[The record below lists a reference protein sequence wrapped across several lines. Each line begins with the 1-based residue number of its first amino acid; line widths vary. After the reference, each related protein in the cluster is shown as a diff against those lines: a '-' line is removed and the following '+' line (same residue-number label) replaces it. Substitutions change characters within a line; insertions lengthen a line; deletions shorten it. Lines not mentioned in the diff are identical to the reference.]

1 MAALHRSL
9 WLRVPLGFLA
19 LAAVAWLAWYGLA
32 WWQLDRL
39 KEEIRAKGIP
49 MTEAEVLPA
58 RIPDEENA
66 APLLQRAEAVWREI
80 KSREDFID
88 ARLRSLAPELA
99 PEKFD
104 RERLAQLTAQM
115 QWPEMQEFFRL
126 MREAVRRP
134 AAVPERDSS
143 KGYVTETGL
152 LNPLFAAV
160 QFSGAKA
167 WLAAKEGNQSEA
179 AEDVLTTARLAS
191 FGLRHDFLLGWM
203 IGVSFDQM
211 AIGAAQSVMAELP
224 AGSFRMQDWQA
235 LADLWARHAAEA
247 RADLVRTMDGE
258 RVLLGM
264 WFFERVLAGRIS
276 LMQEIA
282 KSPNVMPSDEAGLA
296 RWIGGLYV
304 TALAPLLVSDYA
316 AYLRLMVSVREA
328 LSNGQ
333 TGKPREES
341 FVRSVPRW
349 ALLARTTAPSYDRM
363 PKLLEE
369 YEVSLQLARLGLA
382 LEDFRSREGKYPASL
397 QDLGLPDERITD
409 PFSGRPFIYHTENN
423 NVLVYSVGFDRKDDG
438 GLHAPPK
445 EQHDIVW
452 RVERATKPA

>member
-1 MAALHRSL
+1 MASSRCSP

-49 MTEAEVLPA
+49 MAEAEVLPA

-88 ARLRSLAPELA
+88 ARLRSLAPALA

-104 RERLAQLTAQM
+104 RERLAQLRAQM

-126 MREAVRRP
+126 MREAARRP

-143 KGYVTETGL
+143 KRYVTETGL

-191 FGLRHDFLLGWM
+191 FGLRHDFFLGWM

-211 AIGAAQSVMAELP
+211 AIGATQSVMAELP

-282 KSPNVMPSDEAGLA
+282 KSANVMQSAEAGLA

-304 TALAPLLVSDYA
+304 TALAPLMVSDYA

-333 TGKPREES
+333 TGQPKEES

-349 ALLARTTAPSYDRM
+349 ALLARTTAPSYDGM

-397 QDLGLPDERITD
+397 QDLGPPDERITD
-409 PFSGRPFIYHTENN
+409 PFSGRPFIYRTENDD
-423 NVLVYSVGFDRKDDG
+423 VLVYSVGFDRKDDG
-438 GLHAPPK
+438 GLHAPRK
-445 EQHDIVW
+445 EQHDIAW
-452 RVERATKPA
+452 RVERSTKRP